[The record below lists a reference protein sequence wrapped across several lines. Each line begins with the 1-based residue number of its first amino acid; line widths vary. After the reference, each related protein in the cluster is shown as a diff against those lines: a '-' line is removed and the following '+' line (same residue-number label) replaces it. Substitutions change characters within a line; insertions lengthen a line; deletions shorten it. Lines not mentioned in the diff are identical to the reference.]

1 MTAMTGEST
10 ERSVDEFSY
19 FTMRVRRTPEGF
31 ADGAITGVI
40 ECLGA
45 ADKHPFESGEELLSI
60 VSRYSDRRPNMAS
73 GIPGHK
79 ASPPAIAT
87 DRSEGRDR

>member
-1 MTAMTGEST
+1 MTDEPT
-10 ERSVDEFSY
+10 ERSAADEFSY
-19 FTMRVRRTPEGF
+19 FTMRVRRTPEGY
-31 ADGAITGVI
+31 ANGAIAGVI

-45 ADKHPFESGEELLSI
+45 AEKHSFESGEELLSI
-60 VSRYSDRRPNMAS
+60 VSSYSNRRSKMAP

-87 DRSEGRDR
+87 DRLEGLDR